1 MLSSLP
7 RSVAS
12 YLQRVGRA
20 GRLTGNALAL
30 AYVTGRGDQLPRFV
44 RPTSTINGAVRPPAT
59 YLDAEEILRRQFTAS
74 VADLLTRR
82 PDAPH
87 PRSTPEALRSTSP
100 GTYLGELISQAEARA
115 DELVDAFLR
124 GFPPLDDDVVARLR
138 GFPQPVDG
146 ISGTSELATRCHRAS
161 EEWNRRIEILAHRR
175 SAVDTL
181 LPELNERATSPAAT
195 DDDKRELRTAE
206 ATVRLINKQLATLRS
221 EYWISALESFG

>member
-74 VADLLTRR
+74 VADLLTRGPTHR
-82 PDAPH
+82 
-87 PRSTPEALRSTSP
+87 TP
-100 GTYLGELISQAEARA
+100 AR
-115 DELVDAFLR
+115 
-124 GFPPLDDDVVARLR
+124 
-138 GFPQPVDG
+138 
-146 ISGTSELATRCHRAS
+146 
-161 EEWNRRIEILAHRR
+161 HRR
-175 SAVDTL
+175 HCG
-181 LPELNERATSPAAT
+181 PPR
-195 DDDKRELRTAE
+195 REPIWA
-206 ATVRLINKQLATLRS
+206 N
-221 EYWISALESFG
+221 